1 MKAYFRLQLK
11 IMNRRLSDFGV
22 HPALGYLILS
32 VLFVILSE
40 LVFRRTVFAPY
51 LYVLVGSAISTGLG
65 ESKRNDFLKL
75 IFHQNTYR
83 QLRIIE
89 NALLVLPFSIFLLYK
104 GLVLSTILLMVLTSV
119 LALLRLNAPS
129 SLVIPTPFNKRP
141 FEFLVGFR
149 NVFPLVLAAYGI
161 TLVAIRMDN
170 FNLGVFALGVVFLTS
185 CTFYLKPENEYYV
198 WVFRKNAA
206 GFLLSKFKTALGYVM
221 LLSLP
226 IAVALASFYP
236 ERIPGLLLVITIG
249 SSFLLSVIA
258 AKYASY
264 PNEMNVP
271 HFLLVAICISF
282 PPLMVVLIPYF
293 FMKSLK
299 RLKSILG

>member
-1 MKAYFRLQLK
+1 MKAYFRLQLR
-11 IMNRRLSDFGV
+11 IMNRRLSDFGI

-40 LVFRRTVFAPY
+40 LVFRRTTFAPY
-51 LYVLVGSAISTGLG
+51 LYVLVGSALSVGLG
-65 ESKRNDFLKL
+65 ESKRNDFLKST
-75 IFHQNTYR
+75 FHLNTYR

-89 NALLVLPFSIFLLYK
+89 NFLLVLPFTVFLLYK
-104 GLVLSTILLMVLTSV
+104 GLFLFVILLIVIASI
-119 LALLRLNAPS
+119 LALLRFSAPN
-129 SLVIPTPFNKRP
+129 SLVIPTPFNRRP

-149 NVFPLVLAAYGI
+149 NVFPLVLVAYSI
-161 TLVAIRMDN
+161 TVIAIRIDN
-170 FNLGVFALGVVFLTS
+170 FNLAVFALGIVFLTS

-198 WVFRKNAA
+198 WVFRKNAV
-206 GFLLSKFKTALGYVM
+206 GFLFSKFKTALGYIM

-226 IAVALASFYP
+226 IAVALTSFYP
-236 ERIPGLLLVITIG
+236 ERIPGLMLVIVIG
-249 SSFLLSVIA
+249 NSFLLSVIV

-271 HFLLVAICISF
+271 HFLLMAICISF
-282 PPLMVVLIPYF
+282 PPLMVVLIPYL

-299 RLKSILG
+299 QLKSILG